1 MSITDFINIDLFRKM
16 GKITYTSLPHVA
28 GELIVV
34 FDGYPPKTF
43 ENRCCIGNI
52 PTKNCSA
59 AWISKLILI
68 VDSVHIVSLIQF
80 SVSND
85 FQK

>member
-1 MSITDFINIDLFRKM
+1 MSIIDFININLFGKM
-16 GKITYTSLPHVA
+16 SKITYTSLPHMA

-34 FDGYPPKTF
+34 FDGEPPKTF
-43 ENRCCIGNI
+43 ENRCCTRNI
-52 PTKNCSA
+52 PTKHCSA
-59 AWISKLILI
+59 AWINKLILI